1 MQNKKDAQKLH
12 DLRHSAAH
20 LLAQALCEL
29 YPGTLLT
36 LGPVTDDGFFYDFLP
51 PQGTISEAD
60 LPAIEEKMKE
70 ISARNLPI
78 VQKEI
83 SKEEARELYK
93 DNPFKLEL
101 IDGIE
106 EDTIGLS
113 CQGDFCDLC
122 RGGHTTSTG
131 DIKNFKLLYVAGSY
145 WRADKDKQ
153 ALQRVYGTAFE
164 TKKELDTYLQRR
176 EDALKYD
183 HRRIGK
189 ELDLFSF
196 QPEGVG
202 FPFFHPKGKQ
212 IFNLLVEY
220 VRRILTQ
227 NGWQEIATPIMLS
240 EKLWHQSGHY
250 EHYRDNMYF
259 SDVDDKRYA
268 IKPMNCPGGCLI
280 YKNRPRSYREL
291 PLRMSEIGLVHR
303 HELSGVLHGLLR
315 VRAFTQDDGHIYC
328 TPEQIESE
336 VLREIQTITKAMR
349 DLGFENVSIALSTK
363 PDNAMGDNA
372 LWQQATD
379 ALASSLKK
387 AGLEYTVQEGEGAF
401 YGPKIEF
408 MIEDSMGRVWQC
420 GTIQVDFFMPENFD
434 LEYVT
439 NEGTTARPVMIHR
452 AMFGSFERFLGILL
466 EHYKGRLPF
475 WLAPVQAR
483 VLTIT
488 DEQRPYAQKLFD
500 TLKQHNIRIELD
512 ESSDQIST
520 QIKAAQLQQIPW
532 MLVVGKKEVANNTI
546 TLRHRDGKQ
555 EFGLTVDQLLERAQE
570 LTPTEMLP
578 IR

>member
-1 MQNKKDAQKLH
+1 MQNKKDEQKLH

-51 PQGTISEAD
+51 PQGTISED
-60 LPAIEEKMKE
+60 NLPAIEEKMKE
-70 ISARNLPI
+70 IATRNLPI
-78 VQKEI
+78 TQKEV

-93 DNPFKLEL
+93 NNPFKLEL

-106 EDTIGLS
+106 DDTVGLS

-145 WRADKDKQ
+145 WRADQDKQ